1 MKIFGDSLHS
11 PEPIEWSRSKI
22 TLECEKNVPYFA
34 TMNTATRERDK
45 TADFKRDKTADFQN
59 RKKTADLKT
68 VQNRRLVNIKIADF
82 VNA

>member
-1 MKIFGDSLHS
+1 
-11 PEPIEWSRSKI
+11 
-22 TLECEKNVPYFA
+22 
-34 TMNTATRERDK
+34 MNTATRERDK